1 MSAKLLHQIFKKLY
15 GKPSWNV
22 HRGYSSFITFEFGKP
37 KLKVLKKVFMPGK
50 NSGFTYPR
58 RLAHVHGEWHLWI
71 YCCDW
76 VIRQDGRKVG
86 DSTSEKNAEGCS
98 VLGGQYL
105 TKVVVNPKNWQTDF
119 YFDLGGHLQTKAYP
133 KNWRKDFPR
142 HLKAKLHI
150 NELNEHEPSEMWN
163 LRCPDGRY
171 FLLRS
176 DGKFSHQS
184 GKTPPDKRVWQ
195 PFTV

>member
-1 MSAKLLHQIFKKLY
+1 MSAKLLQQIFKKLY

-22 HRGYSSFITFEFGKP
+22 QGGWGSFITFDFGNP
-37 KLKVLKKVFMPGK
+37 KLEVLKKVFKPSKGRK
-50 NSGFTYPR
+50 YPQR
-58 RLAHVHGEWHLWI
+58 YAHIHGEWHLWI

-86 DSTSEKNAEGCS
+86 DSTSKEKINRGCS

-119 YFDLGGHLQTKAYP
+119 YFDLGGHLQTKPY
-133 KNWRKDFPR
+133 KKED
-142 HLKAKLHI
+142 
-150 NELNEHEPSEMWN
+150 EPSEIWK
-163 LRCPDGRY
+163 LRCPDGRW
-171 FLLRS
+171 FRLRA

-184 GKTPPDKRVWQ
+184 GNTTPDKEVWQ
-195 PFTV
+195 PFII